1 MIDAVVLLTCAA
13 LCEERYSSFTLW
25 VLCILYLFAL
35 YLVCT
40 DAHGGQEM
48 MLEPLEHKLELVV
61 SSEPLCGC
69 WLYRKNRLI
78 YLSSCNLVSWL
89 VFFFFF
95 SCFEAGFLCNPGSCG
110 IQRPTCL
117 CLPGAECKGVHHH
130 WSSPPSQLCCVSLQ
144 ELSQDSFG
152 SQASS
157 APSMTSSKGGQEDMN
172 LSLQSRPSSLPVS
185 VSNPRTG

>member
-95 SCFEAGFLCNPGSCG
+95 FFL
-110 IQRPTCL
+110 
-117 CLPGAECKGVHHH
+117 
-130 WSSPPSQLCCVSLQ
+130 
-144 ELSQDSFG
+144 F
-152 SQASS
+152 
-157 APSMTSSKGGQEDMN
+157 
-172 LSLQSRPSSLPVS
+172 
-185 VSNPRTG
+185 